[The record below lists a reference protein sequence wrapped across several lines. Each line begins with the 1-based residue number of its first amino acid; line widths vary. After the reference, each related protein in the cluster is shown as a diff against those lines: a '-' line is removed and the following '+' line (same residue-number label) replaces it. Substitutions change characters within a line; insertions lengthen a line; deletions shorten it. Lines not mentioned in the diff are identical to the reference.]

1 MTKKQTTLPA
11 NLEQLFKNQ
20 DMDAIKEVFEHCD
33 WDAIGGYNKGTAL
46 SFRHIPDE
54 IIHWLAE
61 QGADLN
67 ARDKYQRT
75 PLHAHASHWS
85 GNVALLLELGA
96 DLNPVDYTNETPLHA
111 AVNSYR
117 TPVVQELVSRGAKI
131 NVENNQGNTSLAKGL
146 INCRNSYIVNM
157 SEISS
162 MLLDAGAT
170 ITPAMKESVKRIGK
184 DFEFVRENYNKN
196 KVDEV
201 SDALDKLYRQFE
213 VEPVAHRIMHDGTSP
228 IHVKADHWSKQHQ
241 ELWAYLIPPQGHAS
255 TVQGEVIRITG
266 RISHEVLRNGG
277 GNWDADYRKMLAA
290 LVQHLGTGSPLNP
303 TLLQEAKDLAHRLR
317 NGSDY
322 DAPARLSEL
331 AVLWVLDNPYPIAL
345 EQPEYKR

>member
-1 MTKKQTTLPA
+1 MTKKQTTLPD
-11 NLEQLFKNQ
+11 NLELLFKNQ
-20 DMDAIKEVFEHCD
+20 DIHAIKEVFEHCE
-33 WDAIGGYNKGTAL
+33 WDAIGGYSKGTAL

-85 GNVALLLELGA
+85 GNVALLLERGA
-96 DLNPVDYTNETPLHA
+96 DLNAVDYTNETPLHA

-117 TPVVQELVSRGAKI
+117 TPAVQELISHGAKI
-131 NVENNQGNTSLAKGL
+131 DVENNQGNTPLAKGL
-146 INCRNSYIVNM
+146 INCRNSDIVNM

-162 MLLDAGAT
+162 ILLNAGAT

-184 DFEFVRENYNKN
+184 DFEFVRENYNKD

-201 SDALDKLYRQFE
+201 SDALDKLYRQFD
-213 VEPVAHRIMHDGTSP
+213 VEPVANRIMHDGTSP
-228 IHVKADHWSKQHQ
+228 IHVKAAHWSKQHQ
-241 ELWAYLIPPQGHAS
+241 ELWAYLIPPQGHAP

-266 RISHEVLRNGG
+266 RISDEVLRNGG
-277 GNWDADYRKMLAA
+277 GNWDADYRKMLAT
-290 LVQHLGTGSPLNP
+290 LVQHLGTGTPLNL
-303 TLLQEAKDLAHRLR
+303 TLLQEAQGLAHRLR

-331 AVLWVLDNPYPIAL
+331 SVLWVLDNPYPVAL
-345 EQPEYKR
+345 VQPEYKR